1 VFWEVRRVQMFDRLA
16 KGIVKHHKKVV
27 IVWLVLLVLSIYP
40 IQFVRDV
47 IVYEE
52 AGFAP
57 PDVESQR
64 AQDIIDEQFPRSLAN
79 SSVIVV
85 VEASDIASEDVKDFA
100 IEVEQS
106 VVGSPE
112 IQYLY
117 NFTSV
122 YSVYQFAFVEAA
134 KALEG
139 QLHATEMG
147 IDQTGFLF
155 YSSPSVFA
163 PMWDDSPVDDAT
175 YSASWTAYYD
185 YVNDTYPGFDLPPLM
200 QSYSMLF
207 RTAWDN
213 SFDNS
218 TNMSYTERANE
229 VLEYTTPTFF
239 NFNPDFPS
247 GTETQLLYYTTFH
260 GLDISTWNNSMVIH
274 FVMLQAMQGYSGATL
289 TFLENLYQ
297 LGPTPTR
304 QDIDQL
310 ALTEV
315 ESATIG
321 SYWLQLPSGTQ
332 EFLVNTTTNT
342 MLFSIDFSIT
352 PGFSD
357 DDGNNIMER
366 NVKLIREAI
375 DDAKNALGV
384 QYIKTYTTGD
394 VALGADIERAAFE
407 DVEKIDPITVALVFI
422 IIGVFFLSFITPG
435 VAVGGIGIAVVIS
448 QSIIIIIGMF
458 VAKVHFSVLTLMLT
472 AMLGAGTDYAIFLM
486 ARYRE
491 ERLRGNS
498 KEKSVE
504 ECVRWAGESIT
515 TSGLAVMISF
525 GALGLGSFA
534 LVKTMGLTIMLGIG
548 IALLVALTFIPS
560 LLMLVGDRV
569 FWPGYKKWE
578 ERRKKGNGAY
588 TRYFRKSAQISVR
601 HAKKITVMALVLT
614 IPAIY
619 GVFTIETS
627 FDFLAAMPETEA
639 TLGIEA
645 MGAGFGEGRLS
656 PTLVI
661 IEAPS
666 PIRSSSNGNVSYDI
680 SYMGSVEALS
690 SELSGMESVQ
700 QVNGPTR
707 PQGVPIDYTD
717 LNNATLQ
724 EQYAQYIEPTIGED
738 NQTILLSVILKKE
751 AFTPESVESVGTMRS
766 IVDDQQDSDVNLGNS
781 KILVGGATAAI
792 KDIKDVLDRDF
803 QLMAVVVI
811 IADFILLMFVL
822 GSILV
827 PLRLILTILLSI
839 SWTLAA
845 TFLVFQVWLQIPILW
860 LMPWILFVIAMGLGM
875 DYDIFL
881 TTRIREEVAKGKSD
895 KDAIVTAVEKTGGII
910 TAAGLVM
917 AGAFATMMLSS
928 LGLLQEFGFAL
939 AFVILLDAMIVRIY
953 LVPSVMILLE
963 KWNWWAP
970 GRLQRVRREEKKARR
985 RNRRK

>member
-1 VFWEVRRVQMFDRLA
+1 MFGRLA

-27 IVWLVLLVLSIYP
+27 IVWLILLLLSIYP

-64 AQDIIDEQFPRSLAN
+64 AQDIIDEQFPRSMAN
-79 SSVIVV
+79 SSILVV
-85 VEASDIASEDVKDFA
+85 VEASDIASEDVRDFA
-100 IEVEQS
+100 LEVEQN
-106 VVGSPE
+106 VAGNGV
-112 IQYLY
+112 IQYID
-117 NFTSV
+117 NFTSI
-122 YSVYQFAFVEAA
+122 YSVYKYAFAEAA
-134 KALEG
+134 KAMAG

-147 IDQTGFLF
+147 INQTGFLF
-155 YSSPSVFA
+155 FSGPSFLA
-163 PMWDDSPVDDAT
+163 PLWDDSPVDDAT
-175 YSASWTAYYD
+175 YNANWISYSN
-185 YVNDTYPGFDLPPLM
+185 YVNTTRPDLVYLLPSL
-200 QSYSMLF
+200 QSYSMDF
-207 RTAWDN
+207 RTHWDG
-213 SFDNS
+213 SFTVGNEVYS
-218 TNMSYTERANE
+218 PNGTAYTERAE
-229 VLEYTTPTFF
+229 RILDHTIPAFF
-239 NFNPDFPS
+239 NFNPVIPS
-247 GTETQLLYYTTFH
+247 GNETQLLYFTTFN
-260 GLDISTWNNSMVIH
+260 GLDMSNWNDSMTIH
-274 FVMLQAMQGYSGATL
+274 FVMLGAMQGYSGATL
-289 TFLENLYQ
+289 AFLENLYQ
-297 LGPTPTR
+297 LGPMPTE
-304 QDIDQL
+304 QDIAQL

-315 ESATIG
+315 ESTAIG
-321 SYWLQLPSGTQ
+321 SYWLELPPGSE
-332 EFLVNTTTNT
+332 EFLINTTTNT
-342 MLFSIDFSIT
+342 MLFSIDFTIGA
-352 PGFSD
+352 GFTD
-357 DDGNNIMER
+357 DDGNNVMER
-366 NVKLIREAI
+366 NVQEIRGAL
-375 DDAKNALGV
+375 DDAKEALGV
-384 QYIKTYTTGD
+384 QYIRTYTTGD

-407 DVEKIDPITVALVFI
+407 DVERIDPVTVALVFI
-422 IIGVFFLSFITPG
+422 IIGVFFMSFVTPG

-448 QSIIIIIGMF
+448 QSIIILIGMF

-504 ECVRWAGESIT
+504 ECVKWAGESIT

-534 LVKTMGLTIMLGIG
+534 MVKTMGLTIMLGIG

-578 ERRKKGNGAY
+578 ERRKKGDGAY
-588 TRYFRKSAQISVR
+588 TRYFRKSAQISVK
-601 HAKKITVMALVLT
+601 HAKKITLAALVIT

-639 TLGIEA
+639 TQGIEA

-656 PTLVI
+656 PTMVV

-666 PIRSSSNGNVSYDI
+666 PVRSSSNGNVTYDI
-680 SYMGSVEALS
+680 SFMGSVEALS
-690 SELSGMESVQ
+690 SELSGIENVQ

-717 LNNATLQ
+717 MNNATLQ

-738 NQTILLSVILKKE
+738 NQTILLSIILKKE
-751 AFTPESVESVGTMRS
+751 AFTPESVESIGTMRS
-766 IVDDQQDSDVNLGNS
+766 IIDDQQDSDANLGNS
-781 KILVGGATAAI
+781 RILVGGATAAI
-792 KDIKDVLDRDF
+792 SDIKEVLDRDF

-811 IADFILLMFVL
+811 VADFILLMFVL
-822 GSILV
+822 GSVLV

-845 TFLVFQVWLQIPILW
+845 TFFVFQVWLQIPILW

-895 KDAIVTAVEKTGGII
+895 KAAIVTAVEKTGGII

-970 GRLQRVRREEKKARR
+970 GRLQRVRREEK
-985 RNRRK
+985 RKRKK

>member
-1 VFWEVRRVQMFDRLA
+1 MFDRLA

-64 AQDIIDEQFPRSLAN
+64 AQDIIDEQFPTSLAN

-85 VEASDIASEDVKDFA
+85 VEASDIASEEVRDFA
-100 IEVEQS
+100 IEVEKN
-106 VVGSPE
+106 VVADSE
-112 IQYLY
+112 IRYLD

-122 YSVYQFAFVEAA
+122 YSVYQFAFAEAG
-134 KALEG
+134 KALVGEMYRAEAGLEG
-139 QLHATEMG
+139 AA
-147 IDQTGFLF
+147 FLF
-155 YSSPSVFA
+155 FSGPSLYA
-163 PMWDDSPVDDAT
+163 Q
-175 YSASWTAYYD
+175 SWNGFP
-185 YVNDTYPGFDLPPLM
+185 VNDTVFQSSWDMYSLMIPDPNMTALLYGYSLSFRGNWNETFNASNPTYYLPPGADYITRGQHALN
-200 QSYSMLF
+200 F
-207 RTAWDN
+207 
-213 SFDNS
+213 
-218 TNMSYTERANE
+218 
-229 VLEYTTPTFF
+229 TTPAFF
-239 NFNPDFPS
+239 DFIPPIN
-247 GTETQLLYYTTFH
+247 ETQQLYYAAWSGLNITTWT
-260 GLDISTWNNSMVIH
+260 DPTIVH
-274 FVMLQAMQGYSGATL
+274 FLLLQMMQQFSGATL
-289 TFLENLYQ
+289 SFLENLYQ
-297 LGPTPTR
+297 LGPAPTQ
-304 QDIDQL
+304 QDIDQFAL
-310 ALTEV
+310 AEV
-315 ESATIG
+315 EGATIG
-321 SYWLQLPSGTQ
+321 SYWLELPPGTE

-342 MLFSIDFSIT
+342 MLFSIDFLIT
-352 PGFSD
+352 AGFSD
-357 DDGNNIMER
+357 DDGNNVMAR

-375 DDAKNALGV
+375 DETKDTQGV
-384 QYIKTYTTGD
+384 QYIETYTTGD

-422 IIGVFFLSFITPG
+422 IIGVFFMSFVTPG

-448 QSIIIIIGMF
+448 QSIIIIIGML

-534 LVKTMGLTIMLGIG
+534 MVKTMGLTIMLGIG

-578 ERRKKGNGAY
+578 ERRKKGDGAY
-588 TRYFRKSAQISVR
+588 TRYFRKSAQVSVK
-601 HAKKITVMALVLT
+601 HAKKITIIALVIT

-639 TLGIEA
+639 TQGIEA
-645 MGAGFGEGRLS
+645 MGEGFGEGRLS
-656 PTLVI
+656 PTLVV

-666 PIRSSSNGNVSYDI
+666 PVRSSSNGNVTYDI
-680 SYMGSVEALS
+680 SFMGSVEALS
-690 SELSGMESVQ
+690 SELSGIENVQ

-724 EQYAQYIEPTIGED
+724 EAYAQYIEPTIGDD
-738 NQTILLSVILKKE
+738 NQTVMLSVILKKE
-751 AFTPESVESVGTMRS
+751 AFTPESVETVGTMRS
-766 IVDDQQDSDVNLGNS
+766 IVDDQQDSDANLGNS
-781 KILVGGATAAI
+781 RILVGGATAAI

-803 QLMAVVVI
+803 LMMAIVVI
-811 IADFILLMFVL
+811 VADFILLMFVL

-845 TFLVFQVWLQIPILW
+845 TFLIFQVWLQIPILW

-970 GRLQRVRREEKKARR
+970 GRLQRVRREEKKE
-985 RNRRK
+985 RRKNR

>member
-1 VFWEVRRVQMFDRLA
+1 MFDRLA

-27 IVWLVLLVLSIYP
+27 IVWLVLLVLAIYP

-52 AGFAP
+52 TGFAP

-64 AQDIIDEQFPRSLAN
+64 AQNIIDEQFPTSLAN

-85 VEASDIASEDVKDFA
+85 LEASDIASEDVRDFA
-100 IEVEQS
+100 LEVEQN
-106 VVGSPE
+106 VVGDPE
-112 IQYLY
+112 IVYLD

-122 YSVYQFAFVEAA
+122 YTVYQLAFLEVA
-134 KALEG
+134 KALAG
-139 QLHATEMG
+139 QLHVTETG
-147 IDQTGFLF
+147 INQTGFLF
-155 YSSPSVFA
+155 FSGPSFFA
-163 PMWDDSPVDDAT
+163 PIWDDSPVDNAT
-175 YSASWTAYYD
+175 YDVTWISYSA
-185 YVNDTYPGFDLPPLM
+185 YVNATRPDLVPLISLL
-200 QSYSMLF
+200 QGYSMLF
-207 RTAWDN
+207 RTDWDR
-213 SFDNS
+213 SFDIGNTDVYS
-218 TNMSYTERANE
+218 PPGTPYSERANH
-229 VLEYTTPTFF
+229 VLEHTTPTFF
-239 NFNPDFPS
+239 VFDPIMPS
-247 GTETQLLYYTTFH
+247 GNETQLLYFTTFS
-260 GLDISTWNNSMVIH
+260 GLDVSTWNNSMIIH
-274 FVMLQAMQGYSGATL
+274 LVMLQAMQGHSGASL
-289 TFLENLYQ
+289 AFLENLYQ
-297 LGPTPTR
+297 LGPTPSL
-304 QDIDQL
+304 QDLNQFAL
-310 ALTEV
+310 AEV
-315 ESATIG
+315 ERDTIN
-321 SYWLQLPSGTQ
+321 SYWLELPSGTE

-352 PGFSD
+352 PGFTD
-357 DDGNNIMER
+357 DDGNNIMEK
-366 NVKLIREAI
+366 NLKLIRNAI
-375 DDAKNALGV
+375 DDAKDALGV
-384 QYIKTYTTGD
+384 QYIDTYTTGD

-407 DVEKIDPITVALVFI
+407 DVERIDPITIALVFI
-422 IIGVFFLSFITPG
+422 IIGVFFMSFVTPG
-435 VAVGGIGIAVVIS
+435 AAVGGIGIAVVIS

-525 GALGLGSFA
+525 GALGLGSFD

-548 IALLVALTFIPS
+548 VALLVALTFIPS

-578 ERRKKGNGAY
+578 ERRKKGDGAY
-588 TRYFRKSAQISVR
+588 TRYFRKSARISVK
-601 HAKKITVMALVLT
+601 HAKKITLMALVLT
-614 IPAIY
+614 IPAVY

-639 TLGIEA
+639 TRGIAA
-645 MGAGFGEGRLS
+645 MGEGFGEGRLS
-656 PTLVI
+656 PTLVV

-666 PIRSSSNGNVSYDI
+666 SIRSSSNGNVTYDI
-680 SYMGSVEALS
+680 SFMGSVEAIS
-690 SELSGMESVQ
+690 SELSEVENVQ

-724 EQYAQYIEPTIGED
+724 EEYAQYIEPTIGED
-738 NQTILLSVILKKE
+738 NQTILLSIILKKE
-751 AFTPESVESVGTMRS
+751 AFTPESVETIATVRS
-766 IVDDQQDSDVNLGNS
+766 IIDDQQNLDANLGNS
-781 KILVGGATAAI
+781 EILVGGATAAI

-845 TFLVFQVWLQIPILW
+845 TFLVFQIWLQIPILW

-917 AGAFATMMLSS
+917 AGAFSTMMLSS

-970 GRLQRVRREEKKARR
+970 GRLQRVRREEKKRR
-985 RNRRK
+985 RKG